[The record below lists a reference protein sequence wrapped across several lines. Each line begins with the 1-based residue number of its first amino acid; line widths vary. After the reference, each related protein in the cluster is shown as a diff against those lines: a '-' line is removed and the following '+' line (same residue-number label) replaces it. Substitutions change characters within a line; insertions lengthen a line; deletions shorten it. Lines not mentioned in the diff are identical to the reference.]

1 MWIFILITLFAFLMV
16 TTIIGHFA
24 LQKAQTV
31 PAYQPAR
38 QPVHTTTVAAH
49 TRPAK
54 QQAPRSTARKRAKS
68 GSMTAVPT
76 QQAPATY
83 ATTVDTTAEDMPMD
97 EPPPVDTME
106 MHHDDNSGFQVLDD
120 SFLDFSQR
128 DYEDINRTSMDE
140 SSFNVSGNGNDENI

>member
-1 MWIFILITLFAFLMV
+1 
-16 TTIIGHFA
+16 
-24 LQKAQTV
+24 
-31 PAYQPAR
+31 
-38 QPVHTTTVAAH
+38 
-49 TRPAK
+49 
-54 QQAPRSTARKRAKS
+54 
-68 GSMTAVPT
+68 
-76 QQAPATY
+76 
-83 ATTVDTTAEDMPMD
+83 MD